1 MKPNTAELCAL
12 MNNCLTMDKLPIS
25 NRSQVTKI
33 LSKYSTTSPLAS
45 TSDVH
50 ELISDMRILG
60 SGLLGIMN
68 SKSNR
73 SSQEMRRKNR
83 CVVGKHVLISMGKHG
98 ILWIGPS
105 SVIGADADVHIT
117 DHISSKHLISNTLIP
132 QKDII
137 NTSGAGDSFC
147 AGLIHHLLSSK
158 GGGGV
163 AANGESSQSMKKA
176 IIAGMTFAEKSLTSL
191 SAIGK

>member
-12 MNNCLTMDKLPIS
+12 MTKCLTMDKLPIS

-33 LSKYSTTSPLAS
+33 LSKYSTTSPL
-45 TSDVH
+45 TSSIDVN
-50 ELISDMRILG
+50 ELVSDMRVLG

-73 SSQEMRRKNR
+73 SSQELRKKSR
-83 CVVGKHVLISMGKHG
+83 CVIGKHVLISMGKYG

-105 SVIGADADVHIT
+105 SVIGSDADVHIT
-117 DHISSKHLISNTLIP
+117 DHISSKHLISNSPLS
-132 QKDII
+132 QNQII

-147 AGLIHHLLSSK
+147 AGLIHHLLSPAAASK
-158 GGGGV
+158 DDGS
-163 AANGESSQSMKKA
+163 NMKKA
-176 IIAGMTFAEKSLTSL
+176 IIAGMTFAEKSLTSV
-191 SAIGK
+191 SAIAK